1 MKEIK
6 TTTRSLTIA
15 RIGEFEL
22 RYKTYIVEH
31 EYTTHDIEIV
41 KWDKMSND
49 DKEYCYTIAS
59 FGKEG
64 NLVECGNRLLKAI
77 RTSSFAAEAT
87 TNLETLADI
96 GRLIL
101 ETEPTKINL

>member
-1 MKEIK
+1 MK

-15 RIGEFEL
+15 RMGEFEL

-41 KWDKMSND
+41 KWDKMPSDN
-49 DKEYCYTIAS
+49 KEYCYSIAS
-59 FGKEG
+59 FNKEG
-64 NLVECGNRLLKAI
+64 SLVECGNRLLKAI
-77 RTSSFAAEAT
+77 TSSAYTAESVK
-87 TNLETLADI
+87 NLETLVDI